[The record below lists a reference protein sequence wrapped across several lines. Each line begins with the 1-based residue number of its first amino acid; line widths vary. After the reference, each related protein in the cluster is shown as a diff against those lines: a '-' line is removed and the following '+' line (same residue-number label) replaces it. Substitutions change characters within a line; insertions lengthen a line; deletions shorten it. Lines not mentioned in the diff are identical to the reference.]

1 MATIAEAA
9 SHIFLNERNFSR
21 QVDSGVIDRAYRGQY
36 DLDVVREQYIVYLR
50 ERAAGRERK
59 GPLDPSQELARKN
72 KELADKTEM
81 ANMVA
86 RGALIREDVVKKF
99 IIDAF
104 TRLRTRMLGLPTKLA
119 IRLVGL
125 KSAIEIQK
133 ILDDGIREALAELS
147 EHSVL
152 ESAEAESAER
162 AREAGGLLEGSE
174 ATS

>member
-1 MATIAEAA
+1 MNRGLYTKSDIARELMKDRRTVGLALDNVKPDGFKNDFPA
-9 SHIFLNERNFSR
+9 FYMMT
-21 QVDSGVIDRAYRGQY
+21 GVRALYMKGGAEQG
-36 DLDVVREQYIVYLR
+36 LDANY
-50 ERAAGRERK
+50 ERARKDREM
-59 GPLDPSQELARKN
+59 AN
-72 KELADKTEM
+72 KIEM

-86 RGALIREDVVKKF
+86 RGELIREDVVKKF

-147 EHSVL
+147 EHTL
-152 ESAEAESAER
+152 LNAAEAESAER
-162 AREAGGLLEGSE
+162 AREAGGLLEGAE
-174 ATS
+174 ASS

>member
-1 MATIAEAA
+1 MARRLY
-9 SHIFLNERNFSR
+9 SKS
-21 QVDSGVIDRAYRGQY
+21 
-36 DLDVVREQYIVYLR
+36 
-50 ERAAGRERK
+50 
-59 GPLDPSQELARKN
+59 ELAIELEKDRQTIGNALQNVRADGEKGAFPAYYMMTAVRALFIKGGKGEGLDANYEKARKD
-72 KELADKTEM
+72 KEMADKIEM

-86 RGALIREDVVKKF
+86 RGELIREDVVKKF

-133 ILDDGIREALAELS
+133 ILDDGVREALAELS
-147 EHSVL
+147 EHTVL

-162 AREAGGLLEGSE
+162 VREAGGLLEGAE
-174 ATS
+174 AAS

>member
-1 MATIAEAA
+1 MARRLYSKSELAIELEKDRQTIGNALQNVKPDGEKGAFPAYYMMTAVRALFVKGGKSEA
-9 SHIFLNERNFSR
+9 
-21 QVDSGVIDRAYRGQY
+21 
-36 DLDVVREQYIVYLR
+36 LDANY
-50 ERAAGRERK
+50 ERARK
-59 GPLDPSQELARKN
+59 D
-72 KELADKTEM
+72 KEMADKIEM

>member
-1 MATIAEAA
+1 MAKGLYSKSDLARELEKDRRTVGLALDGVKPDGFKNDFPAFYMMTGVRA
-9 SHIFLNERNFSR
+9 LYMK
-21 QVDSGVIDRAYRGQY
+21 SGDAKG
-36 DLDVVREQYIVYLR
+36 LDANY
-50 ERAAGRERK
+50 ERARK
-59 GPLDPSQELARKN
+59 D
-72 KELADKTEM
+72 KEMADKIEM

-86 RGALIREDVVKKF
+86 RGELISEDVVKKF

-133 ILDDGIREALAELS
+133 ILDDGVREALAELS

-162 AREAGGLLEGSE
+162 AREVGGLLEGAE
-174 ATS
+174 ATP

>member
-1 MATIAEAA
+1 MARRLY
-9 SHIFLNERNFSR
+9 SKS
-21 QVDSGVIDRAYRGQY
+21 
-36 DLDVVREQYIVYLR
+36 
-50 ERAAGRERK
+50 
-59 GPLDPSQELARKN
+59 ELAIELEKDRQTIGNALQNVNPDGEKGAFAAYYMMTAVRALFIKGGKSEGLDANYEKARKD
-72 KELADKTEM
+72 KEMADKIEM

-86 RGALIREDVVKKF
+86 RGELISEDVGKKF

-133 ILDDGIREALAELS
+133 ILDDGVREALAELS

-152 ESAEAESAER
+152 DAAEAESAER
-162 AREAGGLLEGSE
+162 ARETGGLLEGAE
-174 ATS
+174 AAS